1 MNIRKI
7 RPYLL
12 PISRACVAVAF
23 VIGLTSCATL
33 NSDIAK
39 LQQVYTVATTT
50 SVPPQTVIVAANAF
64 DALKAT
70 AINYATYCIQGKFVD
85 PICSAANRRKVVQ
98 FVRSGTT
105 VRNQLEVSIATN
117 TPAASTLYNI
127 LVAAVNGLN
136 SSALANFNGAKQ

>member
-1 MNIRKI
+1 MNIRSGI
-7 RPYLL
+7 AAVVLALL
-12 PISRACVAVAF
+12 LS
-23 VIGLTSCATL
+23 GCATL

-39 LQQVYTVATTT
+39 FQQVYTVATTT

-70 AINYATYCIQGKFVD
+70 AINYGTYCIQGKFVD
-85 PICSAANRRKVVQ
+85 AICSAANRRKVVQ

-117 TPAASTLYNI
+117 TPAASTLYNL